1 MGQFGKSSLVV
12 RIRSVLE
19 IEAADEAEVMI
30 EEIEEERQKKEEKK
44 EEYLPNE
51 ENYLSRQ
58 LRTMRILPKDD
69 LPVVYKDD
77 PERTEREKKARKDA
91 EAEKNKPPARVPVKA
106 PGMAPKAVTK
116 TEAAK
121 PKADSKKAD
130 DASMANLVR
139 AGDLPEIPGQEYTA
153 TEVRFH
159 VDELIAEYD
168 QDGDEHLFF
177 DEAQRLVWD
186 KEDEQL
192 SPEEFNLVCR
202 TAGADPELGW
212 DAESLLVYLTFM
224 RIDLNENGRLSY
236 EEVSQWQRDIGTGN
250 PIIADFVELCNKV
263 GADADRGLN
272 LEQFVKLQ
280 AIPKDRRPGNLLGK
294 PNKTSVLARNK

>member
-106 PGMAPKAVTK
+106 PGMAPKPVTK

-121 PKADSKKAD
+121 PKADSKKAG

-139 AGDLPEIPGQEYTA
+139 AGDLPEIPGQEHTA
-153 TEVRFH
+153 T
-159 VDELIAEYD
+159 
-168 QDGDEHLFF
+168 
-177 DEAQRLVWD
+177 
-186 KEDEQL
+186 
-192 SPEEFNLVCR
+192 
-202 TAGADPELGW
+202 
-212 DAESLLVYLTFM
+212 
-224 RIDLNENGRLSY
+224 
-236 EEVSQWQRDIGTGN
+236 
-250 PIIADFVELCNKV
+250 
-263 GADADRGLN
+263 
-272 LEQFVKLQ
+272 
-280 AIPKDRRPGNLLGK
+280 
-294 PNKTSVLARNK
+294 